1 MASTLL
7 ADNGVSSGAAGLK
20 SSADGTGTLAL
31 QTTTASGTA
40 TTAVLIDN
48 AQNVGV
54 GVTPAAKFN
63 IGAGGAARFNRSD
76 NATYGE
82 VAYGGAGVGMKYS
95 DANSDGHRFFNGA
108 TQAMTLDTSGRLGI
122 GSTSTPAAYQNING
136 YFQNGRSGWAYVVD
150 DSANTHIVH
159 NIIFNGTNN
168 TYAGTGYAS
177 RMSIAD
183 ADGSFRWYQAG
194 SGTAGGTAT
203 LAERARI
210 DSSGNLLV
218 GTTSSLTSGR
228 SAFWS
233 STAVP
238 AAEFRVNAASSDST
252 QAISIVKNS
261 TTNTTAQV
269 IANFTINSGGTGAG
283 QINCNGASQAAFGSF
298 SDSRLKENIVD
309 LPSQLSNIMALRPV
323 EFDYIESEG
332 GGHQIGFIAQEMQTV
347 YPDAIGERQPDNM
360 LSITGWSKTEARL
373 VKAIQE
379 LKAELDTAKEQI
391 AALQGAAK

>member
-1 MASTLL
+1 MSSSTILS
-7 ADNGVSSGAAGLK
+7 DNGVTSGSAGIK
-20 SSADGTGTLAL
+20 STGGSDGTLLL

-48 AQNVGV
+48 AQNLGL
-54 GVTPAAKFN
+54 GVTPSGSASSSMFFKNNFDFYVKDS
-63 IGAGGAARFNRSD
+63 GGTFRRFMEYD
-76 NATYGE
+76 NSNNLYFGM
-82 VAYGGAGVGMKYS
+82 VDGPVSGGG
-95 DANSDGHRFFNGA
+95 
-108 TQAMTLDTSGRLGI
+108 L
-122 GSTSTPAAYQNING
+122 
-136 YFQNGRSGWAYVVD
+136 YFRSG
-150 DSANTHIVH
+150 T
-159 NIIFNGTNN
+159 GTTTN
-168 TYAGTGYAS
+168 
-177 RMSIAD
+177 M
-183 ADGSFRWYQAG
+183 
-194 SGTAGGTAT
+194 
-203 LAERARI
+203 LL
-210 DSSGNLLV
+210 DSSGSLLV

-238 AAEFRVNAASSDST
+238 AAEFRVNAASSDAT